1 MGTRLTFS
9 ELPEGDLKKVLYRD
23 LNDFISWYEQL
34 GNQYPVEIDY
44 DLLERLY
51 ELSNSSAPE
60 EEDASAFID
69 DWGLEYLGYYCDPGS
84 PGKIR
89 SLPDS
94 TFLNLRYYE
103 SERRIIS
110 SSFDREILQL
120 WDFMILG
127 RSLAHEERCIS
138 NPDYFRFA
146 QFSEEECQKLHSAL
160 TDAFDVSTPEKY
172 NKTPAIGSVIR
183 AIQDKKWPGLLVMV
197 S

>member
-1 MGTRLTFS
+1 MGIRLTFS

-23 LNDFISWYEQL
+23 LDDFISWYEHL

-60 EEDASAFID
+60 EEDASVFID
-69 DWGLEYLGYYCDPGS
+69 DWGLEYLGDYCDLG
-84 PGKIR
+84 PGKKR
-89 SLPDS
+89 SVPNS
-94 TFLNLRYYE
+94 TFLNIRNYE

-127 RSLAHEERCIS
+127 RSLAQEERYIS
-138 NPDYFRFA
+138 TPDDFRFA
-146 QFSEEECQKLHSAL
+146 QFSEGECRKLYSVL
-160 TDAFDVSTPEKY
+160 SDAFDVSTAEKF

-197 S
+197 A

>member
-9 ELPEGDLKKVLYRD
+9 ELPKDDLKKVLYRD
-23 LNDFISWYEQL
+23 LDDFISWYEPL

-60 EEDASAFID
+60 ESDASAFID
-69 DWGLEYLGYYCDPGS
+69 TWGLEYLGSYCDFGS
-84 PGKIR
+84 PGKIK
-89 SLPDS
+89 SVPDS
-94 TFLNLRYYE
+94 TALNIRYYE

-110 SSFDREILQL
+110 SGFDREILQL

-127 RSLAHEERCIS
+127 RSLAQKERYIS
-138 NPDYFRFA
+138 NPDVFRFA
-146 QFSEEECQKLHSAL
+146 QFSEGECQKLHSTLA
-160 TDAFDVSTPEKY
+160 DAFDVSTSEKF

-183 AIQDKKWPGLLVMV
+183 AMQDKKWPGLLVMV
-197 S
+197 A